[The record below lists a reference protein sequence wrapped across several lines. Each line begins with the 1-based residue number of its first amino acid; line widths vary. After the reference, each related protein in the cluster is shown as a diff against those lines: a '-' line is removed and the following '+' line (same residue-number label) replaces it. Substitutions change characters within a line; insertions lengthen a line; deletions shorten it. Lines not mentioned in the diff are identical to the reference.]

1 LFCSVKAKKG
11 LQETYYQISAW
22 RSCAGAGKSANAC
35 SLSRALK
42 MCKTV
47 TARQNQ
53 PHVVIQTPAACVLY
67 NHVSTYTPLTENGAK
82 ATDPCRFVRGFMVR
96 AGEPQKTVDSSLSEN
111 HFYAVTG
118 MGGWGDKIGTHSRV
132 LNGRRPL
139 SWLRCRPKNAETSIT
154 TLTDKT
160 DIP

>member
-1 LFCSVKAKKG
+1 LVCSVKAKEG

-42 MCKTV
+42 MFKTV
-47 TARQNQ
+47 TALQNQ
-53 PHVVIQTPAACVLY
+53 PYVVIQTPAACVLY
-67 NHVSTYTPLTENGAK
+67 NHASTHTPLTAIPTERCKCHGPLPVCARFYGASRRT
-82 ATDPCRFVRGFMVR
+82 A
-96 AGEPQKTVDSSLSEN
+96 ESSLSEN

-154 TLTDKT
+154 PLTDKT

>member
-1 LFCSVKAKKG
+1 
-11 LQETYYQISAW
+11 
-22 RSCAGAGKSANAC
+22 
-35 SLSRALK
+35 

-96 AGEPQKTVDSSLSEN
+96 AGEPQKTVDSSFLCSDGHGRMGRQNRHSLESAQRKEAS
-111 HFYAVTG
+111 FLVTLPAKKR
-118 MGGWGDKIGTHSRV
+118 GDIHHTFNR
-132 LNGRRPL
+132 
-139 SWLRCRPKNAETSIT
+139 
-154 TLTDKT
+154 
-160 DIP
+160 